1 MQMHLPHRQNVFFL
15 ITCNLF
21 TTAIVC
27 VINACAL
34 QNNKQNKAK
43 RNILLLAFAAVLCI
57 NHVKLKN
64 KNRKI
69 IKIIDTIV
77 ESHL

>member
-1 MQMHLPHRQNVFFL
+1 M
-15 ITCNLF
+15 
-21 TTAIVC
+21 VC